1 MKRKLN
7 LLSVSVLLAMSMSA
21 AQAVEFIPG
30 TYTAAAKGNGG
41 DVPVTVTFSKDKIEK
56 IQVGTNKE
64 TPGIGSVAIE
74 QVPAAIV
81 KNQSLAVNAVAGASI
96 TSKAILAA
104 VAACVSKAGANPEA
118 LQTTVQK
125 QAQKAEEKTL
135 NADIAIVG
143 AGAAGQTAAIRAS
156 QLGKKVILL
165 EKMPFAG
172 GAAAVNGG
180 TVVIQ
185 GSKIQK
191 DAGVKDDSPEIM
203 TEDYIKNGHGLNDK
217 RMLDLYVHNVSSM
230 IDWATTDGGMQL
242 NTKAGFTNEA
252 EHSKPRVMRWVD
264 GAQSATRNF
273 KASVEKSGAKV
284 MLGTPVEEITLN
296 NGAVTGVKAKGNG
309 GVLYTIKAPAVILT
323 TGGFGANKDML
334 TGNLKNALYYGVKS
348 SNGDGHRMA
357 MKIGAKTQMMD
368 LGKIYPNGMEVAP
381 GIAKST
387 IWSNKAAFE
396 DNSGIMVNR
405 AGKRVISEL
414 DTNHNIK
421 NEEVKQGGKL
431 FILMDQKTYDAFL
444 TKLNITGISKGDM
457 DNWLAQDGKGYPIVV
472 KADSIP
478 AVAKKAGVNGAEL
491 QKTVARYNTFVKNG
505 KDEEFNR
512 PAKFMKTQVSLTG
525 PYYIVEQ
532 QPRFA
537 TTMGGV
543 VTDRTLNV
551 VNKQDKP
558 IKGLFA
564 AGELVGGAMGD
575 DSPPGGNM
583 AWAMTSGKL
592 AAESA
597 VKFLNK

>member
-1 MKRKLN
+1 MKYK
-7 LLSVSVLLAMSMSA
+7 LSVISALTALSLASV
-21 AQAVEFIPG
+21 AQAAAYNAG
-30 TYTAAAKGNGG
+30 TYTAVAKGNGG
-41 DVPVTVTFSKDKIEK
+41 DVPVTVTFSSDAIQKIE
-56 IQVGTNKE
+56 VGQNKE

-74 QVPAAIV
+74 TLPKTIV
-81 KNQSLAVNAVAGASI
+81 DKQSLGVNGVSGASI

-104 VAACVSKAGANPEA
+104 VAACVKQAGGNVEA
-118 LQTTVQK
+118 LSKVQK
-125 QAQKAEEKTL
+125 NQAAAPAQTL

-156 QLGKKVILL
+156 ELGKKVVLL

-191 DAGVKDDSPEIM
+191 DAGVKDDSPAIM
-203 TEDYIKNGHGLNDK
+203 TEDYIKNGHNLNDR
-217 RMLDLYVHNVSSM
+217 RMLALYVNNVGPM
-230 IDWATTDGGMQL
+230 VDWATTYAGMKL

-252 EHSKPRVMRWVD
+252 EHSKPRVMRWID
-264 GAQSATRNF
+264 GAQGATRYF
-273 KASVEKSGAKV
+273 KAAVAKSGTKLL
-284 MLGTPVEEITLN
+284 LGTPAKELIVKD
-296 NGAVTGVKAKGNG
+296 GKVVGVKAQGSDG
-309 GVLYTIKAPAVILT
+309 TDYTINAPAVILT
-323 TGGFGANKDML
+323 TGGFGANKGML
-334 TGNLKNALYYGVKS
+334 SGNLKNALYYGVKS
-348 SNGDGHRMA
+348 SNGEGHQMA

-396 DNSGIMVNR
+396 DNAGIMVNK

-431 FILMDQKTYDAFL
+431 FILMDEPSYQAFL
-444 TKLNITGISKGDM
+444 TKLSITGISNADM
-457 DNWLAQDGKGYPIVV
+457 DKWLAQDGKGYPIVV
-472 KADSIP
+472 KADTIE
-478 AVAKKAGVNGAEL
+478 AVANKAGVNGAEL
-491 QKTVARYNTFVKNG
+491 AKTVAKYNGYVKAG
-505 KDEEFNR
+505 KDAEFNR
-512 PAKFMKTQVSLTG
+512 PAKFMKKQVAAVG

-543 VTDRTLNV
+543 VTNDKFNV
-551 VNKQDKP
+551 GDKNNKP
-558 IKGLFA
+558 IPGLFA

-592 AAESA
+592 AAEQA
-597 VKFLNK
+597 VNSLNK

>member
-1 MKRKLN
+1 MKYK
-7 LLSVSVLLAMSMSA
+7 LSVISALTALSLASV
-21 AQAVEFIPG
+21 AQAAAYNAG
-30 TYTAAAKGNGG
+30 TYTAVAKGNGG
-41 DVPVTVTFSKDKIEK
+41 EVPVTVTFSSDAIQKIE
-56 IQVGTNKE
+56 VGQNKE

-74 QVPAAIV
+74 TLPKTIV
-81 KNQSLAVNAVAGASI
+81 DKQSLGVNGVSGASI

-104 VAACVSKAGANPEA
+104 VAACVKQAGGNVEA
-118 LQTTVQK
+118 LSKVQK
-125 QAQKAEEKTL
+125 TQTAAPAQTL

-156 QLGKKVILL
+156 ELGKKVVLL

-191 DAGVKDDSPEIM
+191 DAGVKDDSPAIM
-203 TEDYIKNGHGLNDK
+203 TEDYIKNGHNLNDR
-217 RMLDLYVHNVSSM
+217 RMLALYVNNVGPM
-230 IDWATTDGGMQL
+230 VDWATTYAGMKL

-252 EHSKPRVMRWVD
+252 EHSKPRVMRWID
-264 GAQSATRNF
+264 GAQGATRYF
-273 KASVEKSGAKV
+273 KAAVAKSGTKLL
-284 MLGTPVEEITLN
+284 LGTPAKELIVKD
-296 NGAVTGVKAKGNG
+296 GKVVGVKAQGSDG
-309 GVLYTIKAPAVILT
+309 TFYTINAPAVILT
-323 TGGFGANKDML
+323 TGGFGANKGML
-334 TGNLKNALYYGVKS
+334 SGNLKNALYYGVKS
-348 SNGDGHRMA
+348 SNGEGHQMA

-396 DNSGIMVNR
+396 DNAGIMVNK

-431 FILMDQKTYDAFL
+431 FILMDEPSYQAFL
-444 TKLNITGISKGDM
+444 TKLSITGISKADM
-457 DNWLAQDGKGYPIVV
+457 DKWLAQDGKGYPIVV
-472 KADSIP
+472 KADTIET
-478 AVAKKAGVNGAEL
+478 VANKAGVNGAEL
-491 QKTVARYNTFVKNG
+491 AKTVAKYNGFVKAG
-505 KDEEFNR
+505 KDADFNR
-512 PAKFMKTQVSLTG
+512 PAKFMKKQVAAVG

-543 VTDRTLNV
+543 VTNDKLNV
-551 VNKQDKP
+551 VDKNNKP
-558 IKGLFA
+558 IPGLFA

-592 AAESA
+592 AAEQA
-597 VKFLNK
+597 VNSLNK

>member
-1 MKRKLN
+1 MKYK
-7 LLSVSVLLAMSMSA
+7 LSVISALTALSLASV
-21 AQAVEFIPG
+21 AQAAAYNAG
-30 TYTAAAKGNGG
+30 TYTAVAKGNGG
-41 DVPVTVTFSKDKIEK
+41 EVPVTVTFSSDAIQKIE
-56 IQVGTNKE
+56 VGQNKE

-74 QVPAAIV
+74 TLPKTIV
-81 KNQSLAVNAVAGASI
+81 DKQSLGVNGVSGASI

-104 VAACVSKAGANPEA
+104 VAACVKQAGGNVEA
-118 LQTTVQK
+118 LSKVQK
-125 QAQKAEEKTL
+125 TQTAAPAQTL

-156 QLGKKVILL
+156 ELGKKVVLL

-191 DAGVKDDSPEIM
+191 DAGVKDDSPAIM
-203 TEDYIKNGHGLNDK
+203 TEDYIKNGHNLNDR
-217 RMLDLYVHNVSSM
+217 RMLALYVNNVGPM
-230 IDWATTDGGMQL
+230 VYWATTYAGMKL

-252 EHSKPRVMRWVD
+252 EHSKPRVMRWID
-264 GAQSATRNF
+264 GAQGATRYF
-273 KASVEKSGAKV
+273 KAAVAKSGTKLL
-284 MLGTPVEEITLN
+284 LGTPAKELIVKD
-296 NGAVTGVKAKGNG
+296 GKVVGVKAQGSDG
-309 GVLYTIKAPAVILT
+309 TFYTINAPAVILT
-323 TGGFGANKDML
+323 TGGFGANKGML
-334 TGNLKNALYYGVKS
+334 SGNLKNALYYGVKS
-348 SNGDGHRMA
+348 SNGEGHQMA

-396 DNSGIMVNR
+396 DNAGIMVNK

-431 FILMDQKTYDAFL
+431 FILMDEPSYQAFL
-444 TKLNITGISKGDM
+444 TKLSITGISKADM
-457 DNWLAQDGKGYPIVV
+457 DKWLAQDGKGYPIVV
-472 KADSIP
+472 KADTIE
-478 AVAKKAGVNGAEL
+478 AVANKAGVNGAEL
-491 QKTVARYNTFVKNG
+491 AKTVAKYNGFVKAG
-505 KDEEFNR
+505 KDADFNR
-512 PAKFMKTQVSLTG
+512 PAKFMKKQVAAVG

-543 VTDRTLNV
+543 VTNDKLNV
-551 VNKQDKP
+551 VDKNNKP
-558 IKGLFA
+558 IPGLFA

-592 AAESA
+592 AAEQA
-597 VKFLNK
+597 VNSLNK

>member
-1 MKRKLN
+1 MKYK
-7 LLSVSVLLAMSMSA
+7 LSVISALTALSLASV
-21 AQAVEFIPG
+21 AQAAAYNAG
-30 TYTAAAKGNGG
+30 TYTAVAKGNGG
-41 DVPVTVTFSKDKIEK
+41 DVPVTVTFSSDAIQKIE
-56 IQVGTNKE
+56 VGQNKE

-74 QVPAAIV
+74 TLPKTIV
-81 KNQSLAVNAVAGASI
+81 DKQSLGVNGVSGASI

-104 VAACVSKAGANPEA
+104 VAACVKQAGGNVEA
-118 LQTTVQK
+118 LSKVQK
-125 QAQKAEEKTL
+125 NQAAAPAQTL

-156 QLGKKVILL
+156 ELGKKVVLL

-191 DAGVKDDSPEIM
+191 DAGVKDDSPAIM
-203 TEDYIKNGHGLNDK
+203 TQDYIKNGHNLNDR
-217 RMLDLYVHNVSSM
+217 RMLALYVNNVGPM
-230 IDWATTDGGMQL
+230 VDWATTYAGMKL

-252 EHSKPRVMRWVD
+252 EHSKPRVMRWID
-264 GAQSATRNF
+264 GAQGATRYF
-273 KASVEKSGAKV
+273 KAAVAKSGTKLL
-284 MLGTPVEEITLN
+284 LGTPAKELIVKD
-296 NGAVTGVKAKGNG
+296 GKVVGVKAQGSDG
-309 GVLYTIKAPAVILT
+309 TVYTINAPAVILT
-323 TGGFGANKDML
+323 TGGFGANKGML
-334 TGNLKNALYYGVKS
+334 SGNLKNALYYGVKS
-348 SNGDGHRMA
+348 SNGEGHQMA

-396 DNSGIMVNR
+396 DNAGIMVNK

-421 NEEVKQGGKL
+421 NEEVKQGDKL
-431 FILMDQKTYDAFL
+431 FILMDEPSYQAFL
-444 TKLNITGISKGDM
+444 TKLSITGISKADM
-457 DNWLAQDGKGYPIVV
+457 DKWLAQDGKGYPIVV
-472 KADSIP
+472 KADTIE
-478 AVAKKAGVNGAEL
+478 AVANKAGVNGAEL
-491 QKTVARYNTFVKNG
+491 AKTVAKYNGYVKAG
-505 KDEEFNR
+505 KDAEFNR
-512 PAKFMKTQVSLTG
+512 PAKFMKKQVAAVG

-543 VTDRTLNV
+543 VTNNKLNV
-551 VNKQDKP
+551 VDKNNKP
-558 IKGLFA
+558 IPGLFA

-592 AAESA
+592 AAEQA
-597 VKFLNK
+597 VNSLNK

>member
-1 MKRKLN
+1 MTA
-7 LLSVSVLLAMSMSA
+7 LSLASV
-21 AQAVEFIPG
+21 AQAAAYNAG
-30 TYTAAAKGNGG
+30 TYTAVAKGNGG
-41 DVPVTVTFSKDKIEK
+41 EVPVTVTFSSDAIQKIE
-56 IQVGTNKE
+56 VGQNKE

-74 QVPAAIV
+74 TLPKTIV
-81 KNQSLAVNAVAGASI
+81 DKQSLGVNGVSGASI

-104 VAACVSKAGANPEA
+104 VAACVKQAGGNVEA
-118 LQTTVQK
+118 LSKVQK
-125 QAQKAEEKTL
+125 TQTAAPAQTL

-156 QLGKKVILL
+156 ELGKKVVLL

-191 DAGVKDDSPEIM
+191 DAGVKDDSPAIM
-203 TEDYIKNGHGLNDK
+203 TEDYIKNGHNLNDR
-217 RMLDLYVHNVSSM
+217 RMLALYVNNVGPM
-230 IDWATTDGGMQL
+230 VDWATTYAGMKL

-252 EHSKPRVMRWVD
+252 EHSKPRVMRWID
-264 GAQSATRNF
+264 GAQGATRYF
-273 KASVEKSGAKV
+273 KAAVAKSGTKLL
-284 MLGTPVEEITLN
+284 LGTPAKELIVKD
-296 NGAVTGVKAKGNG
+296 GKVVGVKAQGSDG
-309 GVLYTIKAPAVILT
+309 TFYTINAPAVILT
-323 TGGFGANKDML
+323 TGGFGANKGML
-334 TGNLKNALYYGVKS
+334 SGNLKNALYYGVKS
-348 SNGDGHRMA
+348 SNGEGHQMA

-396 DNSGIMVNR
+396 DNAGIMVNK

-431 FILMDQKTYDAFL
+431 FILMDEPSYQAFL
-444 TKLNITGISKGDM
+444 TKLSITGISKADM
-457 DNWLAQDGKGYPIVV
+457 DKWLAQDGKGYPIVV
-472 KADSIP
+472 KADTIE
-478 AVAKKAGVNGAEL
+478 AVANKAGVNGAEL
-491 QKTVARYNTFVKNG
+491 AKTVAKYNGFVKAG
-505 KDEEFNR
+505 KDADFNR
-512 PAKFMKTQVSLTG
+512 PAKFMKKQVAAVG

-543 VTDRTLNV
+543 VTNDKLNV
-551 VNKQDKP
+551 VDKNNKP
-558 IKGLFA
+558 IPGLFA

-592 AAESA
+592 AAEQA
-597 VKFLNK
+597 VNSLNK

>member
-1 MKRKLN
+1 MKYK
-7 LLSVSVLLAMSMSA
+7 LSVISALTALSLASV
-21 AQAVEFIPG
+21 AQAAAYNAG
-30 TYTAAAKGNGG
+30 TYTAVAKGNGG
-41 DVPVTVTFSKDKIEK
+41 EVPVTVTFSSDAIQKIE
-56 IQVGTNKE
+56 VGQNKE

-74 QVPAAIV
+74 TLPKTIV
-81 KNQSLAVNAVAGASI
+81 DKQSLGVNGVSGASI

-104 VAACVSKAGANPEA
+104 VAACVKQAGGNVEA
-118 LQTTVQK
+118 LSKVQK
-125 QAQKAEEKTL
+125 TQTAAPAQTL

-143 AGAAGQTAAIRAS
+143 A
-156 QLGKKVILL
+156 
-165 EKMPFAG
+165 

-191 DAGVKDDSPEIM
+191 DAGVKDDSPAIM
-203 TEDYIKNGHGLNDK
+203 TEDYIKNGHNLNDR
-217 RMLDLYVHNVSSM
+217 RMLALYVNNVGPM
-230 IDWATTDGGMQL
+230 VDWATTYAGMKL

-252 EHSKPRVMRWVD
+252 EHSKPRVMRWID
-264 GAQSATRNF
+264 GAQGATRYF
-273 KASVEKSGAKV
+273 KAAVAKSGTKLL
-284 MLGTPVEEITLN
+284 LGTPAKELIVKD
-296 NGAVTGVKAKGNG
+296 GKVVGVKAQGSDG
-309 GVLYTIKAPAVILT
+309 TFYTINAPAVILT
-323 TGGFGANKDML
+323 TGGFGANKGML
-334 TGNLKNALYYGVKS
+334 SGNLKNALYYGVKS
-348 SNGDGHRMA
+348 SNGEGHQMA

-396 DNSGIMVNR
+396 DNAGIMVNK

-431 FILMDQKTYDAFL
+431 FILMDEPSYQAFL
-444 TKLNITGISKGDM
+444 TKLSITGISKADM
-457 DNWLAQDGKGYPIVV
+457 DKWLAQDGKGYPIVV
-472 KADSIP
+472 KADTIE
-478 AVAKKAGVNGAEL
+478 AVANKAGVNGAEL
-491 QKTVARYNTFVKNG
+491 AKTVAKYNGFVKAG
-505 KDEEFNR
+505 KDADFNR
-512 PAKFMKTQVSLTG
+512 PAKFMKKQVAAVG

-543 VTDRTLNV
+543 VTNDKLNV
-551 VNKQDKP
+551 VDKNNKP
-558 IKGLFA
+558 IPGLFA

-592 AAESA
+592 AAEQA
-597 VKFLNK
+597 VNSLNK

>member
-1 MKRKLN
+1 MKYK
-7 LLSVSVLLAMSMSA
+7 LSVISALTALSLASV
-21 AQAVEFIPG
+21 AQAAAYNAG
-30 TYTAAAKGNGG
+30 TYTAVAKGNGG
-41 DVPVTVTFSKDKIEK
+41 EVPVTVTFSSDAIQKIE
-56 IQVGTNKE
+56 VGQNKE
-64 TPGIGSVAIE
+64 TPGSGSVAIE
-74 QVPAAIV
+74 TLPKTIV
-81 KNQSLAVNAVAGASI
+81 DKQSLGVNGVSGASI

-104 VAACVSKAGANPEA
+104 VAACVKQAGGNVEA
-118 LQTTVQK
+118 LSKVQK
-125 QAQKAEEKTL
+125 TQTAAPAQTL

-156 QLGKKVILL
+156 ELGKKVVLL

-191 DAGVKDDSPEIM
+191 DAGVKDDSPAIM
-203 TEDYIKNGHGLNDK
+203 TEDYIKNGHNLNDR
-217 RMLDLYVHNVSSM
+217 RMLALYVNNVGPM
-230 IDWATTDGGMQL
+230 VDWATTYAGMKL

-252 EHSKPRVMRWVD
+252 EHSKPRVMRWID
-264 GAQSATRNF
+264 GAQGATRYF
-273 KASVEKSGAKV
+273 KAAVAKSGTKLL
-284 MLGTPVEEITLN
+284 LGTPAKELIVKD
-296 NGAVTGVKAKGNG
+296 GKVVGVKAQGSDG
-309 GVLYTIKAPAVILT
+309 TFYTINAPAVILT
-323 TGGFGANKDML
+323 TGGFGANKGML
-334 TGNLKNALYYGVKS
+334 SGNLKNALYYGVKS
-348 SNGDGHRMA
+348 SNGEGHQMA

-396 DNSGIMVNR
+396 DNAGIMVNK

-431 FILMDQKTYDAFL
+431 FILMDEPSYQAFL
-444 TKLNITGISKGDM
+444 TKLSITGISKADM
-457 DNWLAQDGKGYPIVV
+457 DKWLAQDGKGYPIVV
-472 KADSIP
+472 KADTIE
-478 AVAKKAGVNGAEL
+478 AVANKAGVNGAEL
-491 QKTVARYNTFVKNG
+491 AKTVAKYNGFVKAG
-505 KDEEFNR
+505 KDADFNR
-512 PAKFMKTQVSLTG
+512 PAKFMKKQVAAVG

-543 VTDRTLNV
+543 VTNDKLNV
-551 VNKQDKP
+551 VDKNNKP
-558 IKGLFA
+558 IPGLFA

-592 AAESA
+592 AAEQA
-597 VKFLNK
+597 VNSLNK

>member
-1 MKRKLN
+1 
-7 LLSVSVLLAMSMSA
+7 
-21 AQAVEFIPG
+21 
-30 TYTAAAKGNGG
+30 
-41 DVPVTVTFSKDKIEK
+41 
-56 IQVGTNKE
+56 
-64 TPGIGSVAIE
+64 
-74 QVPAAIV
+74 
-81 KNQSLAVNAVAGASI
+81 
-96 TSKAILAA
+96 
-104 VAACVSKAGANPEA
+104 
-118 LQTTVQK
+118 
-125 QAQKAEEKTL
+125 
-135 NADIAIVG
+135 
-143 AGAAGQTAAIRAS
+143 
-156 QLGKKVILL
+156 
-165 EKMPFAG
+165 MPFAG

-217 RMLDLYVHNVSSM
+217 RMLDLYVHNVGPM

-264 GAQSATRNF
+264 GAQGATRNF

-296 NGAVTGVKAKGNG
+296 NGAVTGVKAKGND

-334 TGNLKNALYYGVKS
+334 SGSLKNALYYGVKS

-357 MKIGAKTQMMD
+357 MNIGAKTQMMD

-478 AVAKKAGVNGAEL
+478 DVAKKAGVDGAEL

-543 VTDRTLNV
+543 VTDKTLNV

-558 IKGLFA
+558 IKGLYA
-564 AGELVGGAMGD
+564 AGELVGGSMGD

>member
-264 GAQSATRNF
+264 GAQGATRNF

-537 TTMGGV
+537 TTMSGV

>member
-1 MKRKLN
+1 MKYK
-7 LLSVSVLLAMSMSA
+7 LSVISALTALSLASV
-21 AQAVEFIPG
+21 AQAAAYNAG
-30 TYTAAAKGNGG
+30 TYTAVAKGNGG
-41 DVPVTVTFSKDKIEK
+41 EVPVTVTFSSDAIQKIE
-56 IQVGTNKE
+56 VGQNKE

-74 QVPAAIV
+74 TLPKTIV
-81 KNQSLAVNAVAGASI
+81 DKQSLGVNGVSGASI

-104 VAACVSKAGANPEA
+104 VAACVKQAGGNVEA
-118 LQTTVQK
+118 LSKVQK
-125 QAQKAEEKTL
+125 TQTAAPAQTL

-156 QLGKKVILL
+156 ELGKKVVLL

-191 DAGVKDDSPEIM
+191 DAGVKDDSPAIM
-203 TEDYIKNGHGLNDK
+203 TEDYIKNGHNLNDR
-217 RMLDLYVHNVSSM
+217 RMLALYVNNVGPM
-230 IDWATTDGGMQL
+230 VDWATTYAGMKL

-252 EHSKPRVMRWVD
+252 EHSKPRVMRWID
-264 GAQSATRNF
+264 GAQGATRYF
-273 KASVEKSGAKV
+273 KAAVAKSGTKLL
-284 MLGTPVEEITLN
+284 LGTPAKELIVKD
-296 NGAVTGVKAKGNG
+296 GKVVGVKAQGSDG
-309 GVLYTIKAPAVILT
+309 TFYTINAPAVILT
-323 TGGFGANKDML
+323 TGGFGANKGML
-334 TGNLKNALYYGVKS
+334 SGNLKNALYYGVKS
-348 SNGDGHRMA
+348 SNGEGHQMA

-396 DNSGIMVNR
+396 DNDGIMVNK

-431 FILMDQKTYDAFL
+431 FILMDEPSYQAFL
-444 TKLNITGISKGDM
+444 TKLSITGISKADM
-457 DNWLAQDGKGYPIVV
+457 DKWLAQDGKGYPIVV
-472 KADSIP
+472 KADTIE
-478 AVAKKAGVNGAEL
+478 AVANKAGVNGAEL
-491 QKTVARYNTFVKNG
+491 AKTVAKYNGFVKAG
-505 KDEEFNR
+505 KDADFNR
-512 PAKFMKTQVSLTG
+512 PAKFMKKQVAAVG

-543 VTDRTLNV
+543 VTNDKLNV
-551 VNKQDKP
+551 VDKNNKP
-558 IKGLFA
+558 IPGLFA

-592 AAESA
+592 AAEQA
-597 VKFLNK
+597 VNSLNK

>member
-1 MKRKLN
+1 MKYK
-7 LLSVSVLLAMSMSA
+7 LSVISALTALSLASV
-21 AQAVEFIPG
+21 AQAAAYNAG
-30 TYTAAAKGNGG
+30 TYTAVAKGNGG
-41 DVPVTVTFSKDKIEK
+41 EVPVTMTFSSDAIQKIE
-56 IQVGTNKE
+56 VGQNKE

-74 QVPAAIV
+74 TLPKTIV
-81 KNQSLAVNAVAGASI
+81 DKQSLGVNGVSGASI

-104 VAACVSKAGANPEA
+104 VAACVKQAGGNVEA
-118 LQTTVQK
+118 LSKVQK
-125 QAQKAEEKTL
+125 TQTAAPAQTL

-156 QLGKKVILL
+156 ELGKKVVLL

-191 DAGVKDDSPEIM
+191 DAGVKDDSPAIM
-203 TEDYIKNGHGLNDK
+203 TEDYIKNGHNLNDR
-217 RMLDLYVHNVSSM
+217 RMLALYVNNVGPM
-230 IDWATTDGGMQL
+230 VDWATTYAGMKL

-252 EHSKPRVMRWVD
+252 EHSKPRVMRWID
-264 GAQSATRNF
+264 GAQGATRYF
-273 KASVEKSGAKV
+273 KAAVAKSGTKLL
-284 MLGTPVEEITLN
+284 LGTPAKELIVKD
-296 NGAVTGVKAKGNG
+296 GKVVGVKAQGSDG
-309 GVLYTIKAPAVILT
+309 TFYTINAPAVILT
-323 TGGFGANKDML
+323 TGGFGANKGML
-334 TGNLKNALYYGVKS
+334 SGNLKNALYYGVKS
-348 SNGDGHRMA
+348 SNGEGHQMA

-396 DNSGIMVNR
+396 DNAGIMVNK

-431 FILMDQKTYDAFL
+431 FILMDEPSYQAFL
-444 TKLNITGISKGDM
+444 TKLSITGISKADM
-457 DNWLAQDGKGYPIVV
+457 DKWLAQDGKGYPIVV
-472 KADSIP
+472 KADTIE
-478 AVAKKAGVNGAEL
+478 AVANKAGVNGAEL
-491 QKTVARYNTFVKNG
+491 AKTVAKYNGFVKAG
-505 KDEEFNR
+505 KDADFNR
-512 PAKFMKTQVSLTG
+512 PAKFMKKQVAAVG

-543 VTDRTLNV
+543 VTNDKLNV
-551 VNKQDKP
+551 VDKNNKP
-558 IKGLFA
+558 IPGLFA

-592 AAESA
+592 AAEQA
-597 VKFLNK
+597 VNSLNK

>member
-1 MKRKLN
+1 MKYK
-7 LLSVSVLLAMSMSA
+7 LSVISALTALSLASV
-21 AQAVEFIPG
+21 AQAAAYNAG
-30 TYTAAAKGNGG
+30 TYTAVAKGNGG
-41 DVPVTVTFSKDKIEK
+41 EVPVTVTFSSDAIQKIE
-56 IQVGTNKE
+56 VGQNKE

-74 QVPAAIV
+74 TLPKTIV
-81 KNQSLAVNAVAGASI
+81 DKQSLGVNGVSGASI

-104 VAACVSKAGANPEA
+104 VAACVKQAGGNVEA
-118 LQTTVQK
+118 LSKVQK
-125 QAQKAEEKTL
+125 TQTAAPAQTL

-156 QLGKKVILL
+156 ELGKKVVLL

-191 DAGVKDDSPEIM
+191 DAGVKDDSPAIM
-203 TEDYIKNGHGLNDK
+203 TEDYIKNGHNLNDR
-217 RMLDLYVHNVSSM
+217 RMLALYVNNVGPM
-230 IDWATTDGGMQL
+230 VDWATTYAGMKL

-252 EHSKPRVMRWVD
+252 EHSKPRVMRWID
-264 GAQSATRNF
+264 GAQGATRYF
-273 KASVEKSGAKV
+273 KAAVAKSGTKLL
-284 MLGTPVEEITLN
+284 LGTPAKELIVKD
-296 NGAVTGVKAKGNG
+296 GKVVGVKAQGSDG
-309 GVLYTIKAPAVILT
+309 TFYTINAPAVILT
-323 TGGFGANKDML
+323 TGGFGANKGML
-334 TGNLKNALYYGVKS
+334 SGNLKNALYYGVKS
-348 SNGDGHRMA
+348 SNGEGHQMA

-396 DNSGIMVNR
+396 DNAGIMVNK

-431 FILMDQKTYDAFL
+431 FILMDEPSYQAFL
-444 TKLNITGISKGDM
+444 TKLSITGISEADM
-457 DNWLAQDGKGYPIVV
+457 DKWLAQDGKGYPIVV
-472 KADSIP
+472 KADTIE
-478 AVAKKAGVNGAEL
+478 AVANKAGVNGAEL
-491 QKTVARYNTFVKNG
+491 AKTVAKYNGFVKAG
-505 KDEEFNR
+505 KDADFNR
-512 PAKFMKTQVSLTG
+512 PAKFMKKQVAAVG

-543 VTDRTLNV
+543 VTNDKLNV
-551 VNKQDKP
+551 VDKNNKP
-558 IKGLFA
+558 IPGLFA

-592 AAESA
+592 AAEQA
-597 VKFLNK
+597 VNSLNK

>member
-1 MKRKLN
+1 MKYK
-7 LLSVSVLLAMSMSA
+7 LSVISALTALSLASV
-21 AQAVEFIPG
+21 AQAAAYNAG
-30 TYTAAAKGNGG
+30 TYTAVAKGNGG
-41 DVPVTVTFSKDKIEK
+41 EVPVTVTFSSDAIQKIE
-56 IQVGTNKE
+56 VGQNKE

-74 QVPAAIV
+74 TLPKTIV
-81 KNQSLAVNAVAGASI
+81 DKQSLGVNGVSGASI

-104 VAACVSKAGANPEA
+104 VAACVKQAGGNVEA
-118 LQTTVQK
+118 LSKVQK
-125 QAQKAEEKTL
+125 TQTAAPAQTL

-156 QLGKKVILL
+156 ELGKKVVLL

-191 DAGVKDDSPEIM
+191 DAGVKDDSPAIM
-203 TEDYIKNGHGLNDK
+203 TEDYIKNGHNLNDR
-217 RMLDLYVHNVSSM
+217 RMLALYVNNVGPM
-230 IDWATTDGGMQL
+230 VDWATTYAGMKL

-252 EHSKPRVMRWVD
+252 EHSKPRVMRWID
-264 GAQSATRNF
+264 GAQGATRYF
-273 KASVEKSGAKV
+273 KAAVAKSGTKLL
-284 MLGTPVEEITLN
+284 LGTPAKELIVKD
-296 NGAVTGVKAKGNG
+296 GKVVGVKAQGSDG
-309 GVLYTIKAPAVILT
+309 TFYTINAPAVILT
-323 TGGFGANKDML
+323 TGGFGANKGML
-334 TGNLKNALYYGVKS
+334 SGNLKNALYYGVKS
-348 SNGDGHRMA
+348 SNGEGHQMA

-396 DNSGIMVNR
+396 DNAGIMVNK

-431 FILMDQKTYDAFL
+431 FILMDEPSYQAFL
-444 TKLNITGISKGDM
+444 TKLSITGISKADM
-457 DNWLAQDGKGYPIVV
+457 DKWLAQDGKGYPIVV
-472 KADSIP
+472 KADTIE
-478 AVAKKAGVNGAEL
+478 AVANKAGVNGAEL
-491 QKTVARYNTFVKNG
+491 AKTVAKYNGFVKAG
-505 KDEEFNR
+505 KDADFNR
-512 PAKFMKTQVSLTG
+512 PAKFMKKQVAAVG

-543 VTDRTLNV
+543 VTNDKLNV
-551 VNKQDKP
+551 VDKNNKP
-558 IKGLFA
+558 IPGLFA

-592 AAESA
+592 AAEQA
-597 VKFLNK
+597 VNSLNK